1 MAYPGI
7 ISQPSRGGDA
17 AGRILGSVHAAAQGS
32 GVDGR
37 FLEAVARVESSL
49 NPAARATGSSAA
61 GLFQF
66 TEQTWLGLMER
77 HGDGQAGRSRA
88 ETLALR
94 HDAETASRIAAEH
107 TRENAEALQRSM
119 GREADG
125 TEVYLAHFLG
135 LRGATQF
142 IRARA
147 ADGSQPA
154 AAVFPAAAAANG
166 SVFYDPSGAPRSL
179 DEVASFFARKLGQAS
194 AAAPA
199 LRSDPSVVMAAAA
212 KASDPTSHA
221 TAQASLAALD
231 SAVGLRADP
240 PPIPHDI
247 VVAALLALDI
257 NWIARRPADV
267 TT

>member
-7 ISQPSRGGDA
+7 TSRLAQGGDA

-32 GVDGR
+32 GIDGR

-49 NPAARATGSSAA
+49 NPAARASGSSAA

-88 ETLALR
+88 DTLALR
-94 HDAETASRIAAEH
+94 HDADTASRIAAEH

-147 ADGSQPA
+147 ADGTQPA
-154 AAVFPAAAAANG
+154 AALFPSAAAANG
-166 SVFYDPSGAPRSL
+166 AVFYDPSGAPRSL
-179 DEVASFFARKLGQAS
+179 DQIASFFARKLGDAS
-194 AAAPA
+194 SATPA
-199 LRSDPSVVMAAAA
+199 LRSAPSVAMAAAPQA
-212 KASDPTSHA
+212 GDPASRSSGQAPASPLD
-221 TAQASLAALD
+221 TAM
-231 SAVGLRADP
+231 GLTAGR

-267 TT
+267 TA